1 MTLSVFSLKHES
13 CLYALWIND
22 TSGSPQGKHIK
33 PAVCA
38 CHCFTCI
45 LPPNSP
51 VAKPPAASGW
61 LLCYSAWRD
70 HYHRSPLSICPV
82 ASQQHFTS
90 SPLIQLLLPSP
101 PSPLLSLL
109 TLPAHPLTLLLHS
122 AAASLLAGVTFAIQT
137 REEGQTLIQSL
148 TFSPLSLS
156 GI

>member
-1 MTLSVFSLKHES
+1 MNGT
-13 CLYALWIND
+13 
-22 TSGSPQGKHIK
+22 GGPPQGKHIK

-61 LLCYSAWRD
+61 LLCYSAWQD
-70 HYHRSPLSICPV
+70 HYRYSPLSICPV

-101 PSPLLSLL
+101 PFPCSPDSLYPPIHSPFSCTLKRPLCWLVWHLPFRRGKRDKPLSNLWPFPP
-109 TLPAHPLTLLLHS
+109 LPLWRMTHS
-122 AAASLLAGVTFAIQT
+122 PPI
-137 REEGQTLIQSL
+137 SL
-148 TFSPLSLS
+148 TINFTD
-156 GI
+156 